1 MPHVLNLS
9 KLHLRL
15 IKMYIWTII
24 NKGKG
29 VGKVNLTLNGFFW
42 LSKNIESIK

>member
-1 MPHVLNLS
+1 MLHVLNPL
-9 KLHLRL
+9 KLHLGL

-29 VGKVNLTLNGFFW
+29 VGKVNLTFDGYFW
-42 LSKNIESIK
+42 LSKNTKSIK